1 MFAHRLS
8 RWEATQP
15 KTDPLVAN
23 RTIMLALLGALL
35 VSAGVSAQS
44 PSRACDLDSPAKQLL
59 NKMLQ
64 APFSLAFEGTVLYE
78 RAQGRQFLTVTWPH
92 AAGTGVLRRMNA
104 EADPVAEPWPAPID
118 SPRRICDVIQVYVP
132 DLESGPVIAG
142 RQTQRLTLRPR
153 DTLRLAHRIDVDAET
168 GMALAMAT
176 AGPEGQMLERYEY
189 AAIDYVVTAPDKAL
203 VNAPPAAYLP
213 GRSVV
218 PGYFLV
224 SQDPDSA
231 VFVVSDGLATASIFV
246 EPLPLGAPL
255 GEGAII
261 EGATLTYT
269 RGTASGLP
277 GGADA
282 RSGGKRGLLISV
294 LGEVPLVTARLLA
307 DAVRPP
313 VGSN

>member
-1 MFAHRLS
+1 MRRWLASLS
-8 RWEATQP
+8 
-15 KTDPLVAN
+15 KTSSLVLFRSN
-23 RTIMLALLGALL
+23 LLALLAALI
-35 VSAGVSAQS
+35 VSGSVSAQS
-44 PSRACDLDSPAKQLL
+44 PTQTCDLDNPAKQLL

-64 APFSLAFEGTVLYE
+64 APSTLAFEGTVLYE

-92 AAGTGVLRRMNA
+92 ASGTGVLRRMNA
-104 EADPVAEPWPAPID
+104 AADPVAEPWPAPID
-118 SPRRICDVIQVYVP
+118 SPRRICDVIQVYIP
-132 DLESGPVIAG
+132 TLDSGPVVAG
-142 RQTQRLTLRPR
+142 RQTRRLTLRPR

-189 AAIDYVVTAPDKAL
+189 AAIDYAEMAPDSGL
-203 VNAPPAAYLP
+203 LSLPPAAYLP

-224 SQDPDSA
+224 SQDADNA
-231 VFVVSDGLATASIFV
+231 IFVVSDGLATASIFV
-246 EPLPLGAPL
+246 EPLPAGAPL

-269 RGTASGLP
+269 RGTAAAQTAGSDSRS
-277 GGADA
+277 AD
-282 RSGGKRGLLISV
+282 RGLLISV

-313 VGSN
+313 AGSR